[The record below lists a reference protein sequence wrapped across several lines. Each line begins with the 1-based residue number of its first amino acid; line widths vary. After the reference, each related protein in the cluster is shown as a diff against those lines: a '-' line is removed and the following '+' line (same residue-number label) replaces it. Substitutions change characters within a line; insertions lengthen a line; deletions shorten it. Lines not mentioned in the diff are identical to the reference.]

1 MGLRIYINSLAATVE
16 AGGMASSP
24 PPRYPDG
31 SSSPVSFMWNV
42 AYAEVPGNAG
52 PGTGRGE
59 GTDLRGISGISSQ
72 P

>member
-1 MGLRIYINSLAATVE
+1 VGLRIYINSLAATRGRRHGIV
-16 AGGMASSP
+16 AAAALS
-24 PPRYPDG
+24 RRKLV
-31 SSSPVSFMWNV
+31 PVSFMWNV